1 MQEINSGSAADK
13 AGLKEGDVI
22 TMIDGK
28 PVKGSLSLVG
38 FVRQYAVGDTVE
50 LTVVRDGKEQKIPV
64 TLQAQ

>member
-1 MQEINSGSAADK
+1 
-13 AGLKEGDVI
+13 
-22 TMIDGK
+22 MIDGK

-50 LTVVRDGKEQKIPV
+50 LTVVRGGTEKKIPV